1 LQSFARWVTIRS
13 AGVQAMVF
21 SAQQKDE
28 IKKNVMSAFEE
39 ALDRIDSYARRPSRW
54 EEDGLVRALVS
65 MTCGNFIDA
74 AFELRDLLEGSSA
87 KVNAGREMSR
97 PPRRFPLTT
106 HKLREGLANLR
117 ALD

>member
-1 LQSFARWVTIRS
+1 
-13 AGVQAMVF
+13 
-21 SAQQKDE
+21 
-28 IKKNVMSAFEE
+28 
-39 ALDRIDSYARRPSRW
+39 
-54 EEDGLVRALVS
+54 